1 MNPER
6 LPAKVPN
13 QDTTENFVRDG
24 FTWLGYL
31 LIASSTYTI
40 SCFGPFMPFLRSELH
55 LTYTVGA
62 LHFSAWAIG
71 VLLAGLSGDRIMQ
84 RLGRQKVIWSGG
96 AGICLGIL
104 FIILTKDPIFTI
116 FGALLGGFSGSTMG
130 QAINT
135 IISDRFGSQRAIA
148 FTEANIIASISCL
161 LAPLAVS
168 TSMRYGINWRF
179 ALAVP
184 LLSLSILFLIFKK
197 RQVPGSEP
205 RDKSKAVAALP
216 PAYWA
221 YWIVIL
227 LNVGCEWSLIFWS
240 ADFLE
245 KVVKLPRID
254 ASACVSVFMAA
265 MLLGRICG
273 SRLTRNFDIHTL
285 LPIAAVTAVMG
296 FALYWLGNN
305 AVVSVAGLFI
315 TGLGIANF
323 YPMTLS
329 AAIAVA
335 SDRAA
340 SATARISLGTGSAIL
355 VAPLVLGCIADRS
368 SIFVAYGL
376 VAALLTTC
384 TAMVFVANSLAHRHE
399 EQTRNLTTE
408 APNA

>member
-1 MNPER
+1 MLNS
-6 LPAKVPN
+6 
-13 QDTTENFVRDG
+13 DTTQKFVRDG

-31 LIASSTYTI
+31 LVASSTYTV

-55 LTYTVGA
+55 LSYTVGA
-62 LHFSAWAIG
+62 LHFSAWAVG
-71 VLLAGLSGDRIMQ
+71 VLLAGLTGDKSMH
-84 RLGRQKVIWSGG
+84 RLGRQNTIWAGST
-96 AGICLGIL
+96 GICIGIL
-104 FIILTKDPIFTI
+104 FILFGHNPVFTI

-130 QAINT
+130 QTINT
-135 IISDRFGSQRAIA
+135 ILSDRFGSERAIA
-148 FTEANIIASISCL
+148 ITEANIIASISCL

-168 TSMRYGINWRF
+168 TAMRYGINWRF
-179 ALAVP
+179 ALAAP
-184 LLSLSILFLIFKK
+184 LLSIGLLFFIFRQKK
-197 RQVPGSEP
+197 VPGADTSAGAKVIAP
-205 RDKSKAVAALP
+205 LP
-216 PAYWA
+216 IAYWA

-245 KVVKLPRID
+245 KVVKLAKID

-265 MLLGRICG
+265 MLLGRMCG

-285 LPIAAVTAVMG
+285 LPIAAVTSVLG
-296 FALYWLGNN
+296 FALFWLGNSAPIN
-305 AVVSVAGLFI
+305 VAGLFI

-340 SATARISLGTGSAIL
+340 SATARVSLGTGTSIL

-376 VAALLTTC
+376 VAGLLVTC
-384 TAMVFVANSLAHRHE
+384 TGMVFVANSLAHRHE
-399 EQTRNLTTE
+399 KSLQTQTLTPETS
-408 APNA
+408 NAGV

>member
-1 MNPER
+1 M
-6 LPAKVPN
+6 PN
-13 QDTTENFVRDG
+13 QDTTQNFVRDG

-55 LTYTVGA
+55 LTYTIGA

-71 VLLAGLSGDRIMQ
+71 VLLAGLSGDKIMQ
-84 RLGRQKVIWSGG
+84 RFGRQRVIWSGS
-96 AGICLGIL
+96 AGICVGIL
-104 FIILTKDPIFTI
+104 FIILSKNPIFTI

-130 QAINT
+130 QTINT
-135 IISDRFGSQRAIA
+135 ILSDRFGSERAIA
-148 FTEANIIASISCL
+148 ITEANIIASISCF

-168 TSMRYGINWRF
+168 TSMRYGINWRL

-184 LLSLSILFLIFKK
+184 LLSLSILFLTFRK

-205 RDKSKAVAALP
+205 KSKAKAVAALP
-216 PAYWA
+216 KAYWA

-254 ASACVSVFMAA
+254 ASACVSVFLAA

-285 LPIAAVTAVMG
+285 LPIAAVTAVSG

-305 AVVSVAGLFI
+305 AVISVIGLFI

-340 SATARISLGTGSAIL
+340 SATARMSLGTGSSIL
-355 VAPLVLGCIADRS
+355 VAPLVLGFIADRT

-376 VAALLTTC
+376 VAALLATC
-384 TAMVFVANSLAHRHE
+384 TVMVFVANSLAQRHE
-399 EQTRNLTTE
+399 EQTQRLATE
-408 APNA
+408 ASKASVS